1 MAVGWRWE
9 REKWGAGL
17 SIVAGVDEAGR
28 GPIAGPVVAA
38 AVVLPPDCAPPGL
51 DDSKRLKP
59 EARESLYRLIVDE
72 ARGWAV
78 ASETAEVIDR
88 INILQAALRAMAG
101 AVHHLTP
108 APDCLLVDGRHTV
121 PLSPGFHIEQ
131 TPVVHGDAQSAS
143 IAAASILAKVS
154 RDRQMEGFDRLHPGY
169 GFARHK
175 GYPTPAHLEALKR
188 LGPSPIHRKSFR
200 PVREVQCGPANW
212 EGGEGLLPESGPA
225 PISRP
230 PAGPEA

>member
-17 SIVAGVDEAGR
+17 SSVAGVDEAGR

-38 AVVLPPDCAPPGL
+38 AVVLPPDCALPGL

-59 EARESLYRLIVDE
+59 ETRESLYRLIVDE

-108 APDCLLVDGRHTV
+108 APDCLLVDGLHTV
-121 PLSPGFHIEQ
+121 PLPPGLHIEQ

-154 RDRQMEGFDRLHPGY
+154 RDRQMEEFDRLHPGY

-200 PVREVQCGPANW
+200 PVREVQCGPANG
-212 EGGEGLLPESGPA
+212 EGGEGLPESGPA

>member
-1 MAVGWRWE
+1 MTVGWRWE
-9 REKWGAGL
+9 REKWSAGR
-17 SIVAGVDEAGR
+17 SSVAGVDEAGR

-38 AVVLPPDCAPPGL
+38 AVVLPPDCALPGL

-101 AVHHLTP
+101 AVRRLTP
-108 APDCLLVDGRHTV
+108 APDCLLVDGLHPV
-121 PLSPGFHIEQ
+121 PLPPGLHIEQ

-154 RDRQMEGFDRLHPGY
+154 RDRQMGEFDRLHPGY

-200 PVREVQCGPANW
+200 PIREVQSGAANG
-212 EGGEGLLPESGPA
+212 EGGEGLPESGPE